1 MNALEPHPAPR
12 RGALSRLKWP
22 LYGLIFLLL
31 FPLFGEAWPL
41 LAMLL
46 GALIY
51 TTSHKGR
58 ASDHQRLSAPT
69 SVGQIMSWGVI
80 GGLVGLLLLA
90 VAVGMDCLE
99 EGVVLLLLAPPVGV
113 LLAGERTM
121 RIRDR
126 WAAMSAARGLGVV
139 RHKGLEVVL
148 EIAAPPGLRLTS
160 RARAP
165 RHAPYLGDPDFDDC
179 WCAQPL
185 DAQAFIYLNAVRRA
199 CLLAEAPRLGFKH
212 SPGVIRV
219 PLRLYGGDEIEAA
232 ERLAPL
238 IDAPPSE
245 GEADAALAA
254 ALRVEPQAS
263 VLLKGM
269 PWLSVARRAPLIDAC
284 WPELSWFERLALSE
298 IPHEGQAARWRGMV
312 EAPEAPEAT
321 RAAALR
327 WLIGAQGFAAVEGDA
342 QAEAEAEAT
351 LLRWLDGPP
360 AVQAEALMGLAARRY
375 CLTPSALEARHA
387 CWAEAILGMAGESWC
402 PALARAIR
410 EILTHAGLQDPP
422 DEATLRRAAA
432 ILGAR
437 DDEVTALNAALEG
450 ASWAARRALREAM
463 AQIRARHGGVGGALA
478 LSPTQDEGGLSL
490 NSMTGGLS
498 HKSDPQ

>member
-80 GGLVGLLLLA
+80 GGLIGLLLLA
-90 VAVGMDCLE
+90 VAVGMDRLE

-179 WCAQPL
+179 W
-185 DAQAFIYLNAVRRA
+185 
-199 CLLAEAPRLGFKH
+199 
-212 SPGVIRV
+212 
-219 PLRLYGGDEIEAA
+219 
-232 ERLAPL
+232 
-238 IDAPPSE
+238 
-245 GEADAALAA
+245 
-254 ALRVEPQAS
+254 
-263 VLLKGM
+263 
-269 PWLSVARRAPLIDAC
+269 
-284 WPELSWFERLALSE
+284 
-298 IPHEGQAARWRGMV
+298 
-312 EAPEAPEAT
+312 
-321 RAAALR
+321 
-327 WLIGAQGFAAVEGDA
+327 
-342 QAEAEAEAT
+342 
-351 LLRWLDGPP
+351 
-360 AVQAEALMGLAARRY
+360 
-375 CLTPSALEARHA
+375 
-387 CWAEAILGMAGESWC
+387 
-402 PALARAIR
+402 
-410 EILTHAGLQDPP
+410 
-422 DEATLRRAAA
+422 
-432 ILGAR
+432 
-437 DDEVTALNAALEG
+437 
-450 ASWAARRALREAM
+450 
-463 AQIRARHGGVGGALA
+463 
-478 LSPTQDEGGLSL
+478 
-490 NSMTGGLS
+490 
-498 HKSDPQ
+498 